1 MQPVQLSLL
10 PDLDPAPPPR
20 PAGQL
25 PETAAAAAAQILARM
40 ISAAARPAM
49 PPGAAAGTMPGEVTA
64 GE

>member
-10 PDLDPAPPPR
+10 PDPDPTSPPR
-20 PAGQL
+20 LAGQL

-40 ISAAARPAM
+40 ISAAVRPAL